1 MSGLLSPEL
10 LANIGKTSAPRLELV
25 TRKDI
30 RKYAIATQQRDRRF
44 LDGDEAPPMFYL
56 ALFWPVPE
64 NDQLSPDGVAIDPL
78 LPEFPLKRAMAGGL
92 HIDYHRSIHPGD
104 VLQATREGRF
114 TGRQVGDGQQRAPI
128 RRQLGFGGTTGGL
141 FGRVDEIAH
150 LLRRMRRKDRARHL
164 LHDQDGERRPQA
176 RTENL
181 VPLQIAAHARPL
193 Q

>member
-30 RKYAIATQQRDRRF
+30 RKYAIATQQRERRF

-56 ALFWPVPE
+56 ALFWPVPD

-92 HIDYHRSIHPGD
+92 HIDYHRSIYPGD
-104 VLQATREGRF
+104 VLQATRELCAIYQKEGSSGPLIFYEILMRVVNERGEPVV
-114 TGRQVGDGQQRAPI
+114 TEK
-128 RRQLGFGGTTGGL
+128 TT
-141 FGRVDEIAH
+141 RI
-150 LLRRMRRKDRARHL
+150 LR
-164 LHDQDGERRPQA
+164 
-176 RTENL
+176 
-181 VPLQIAAHARPL
+181 
-193 Q
+193 